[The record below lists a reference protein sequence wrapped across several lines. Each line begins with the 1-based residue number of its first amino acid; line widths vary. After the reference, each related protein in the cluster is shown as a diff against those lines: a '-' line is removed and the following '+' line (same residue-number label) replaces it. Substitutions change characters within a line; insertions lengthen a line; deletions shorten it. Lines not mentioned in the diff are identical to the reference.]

1 MDKNAPV
8 FIAVPTNDGRTIFP
22 KMLGMAKYICIY
34 RIEDGTG
41 FRFIEK
47 RSNPF
52 ESTTQHLKTIDA
64 YGVIRDCKII
74 IAALIGKK
82 GIMRLEE
89 RGMKLFFRKGEIEEA
104 VRSVLSEM
112 ESGSGSLQEGGK

>member
-22 KMLGMAKYICIY
+22 RMLGMAKYMFIY
-34 RIEDGTG
+34 RIEDGMR
-41 FRFIEK
+41 FRLVEK

-52 ESTTQHLKTIDA
+52 ESTMQHLKTIDV
-64 YGVIRDCKII
+64 YGIIRDCRII

-82 GIMRLEE
+82 GRARLEE
-89 RGMKLFFRKGEIEEA
+89 RGVRLFFRKGEIEEA
-104 VRSVLSEM
+104 IHSVLSEM
-112 ESGSGSLQEGGK
+112 ESGSGSL